1 MLKRLRMW
9 TFLTVATGATLFQFG
24 FGGCFGGNWWPYNTQ
39 VDSWSR
45 ILTAIIRED
54 LFS

>member
-1 MLKRLRMW
+1 MLKRLSY
-9 TFLTVATGATLFQFG
+9 LAVATGACLFQ
-24 FGGCFGGNWWPYNTQ
+24 FGGCFGGDFFYNT
-39 VDSWSR
+39 DAGSWSR

>member
-1 MLKRLRMW
+1 MLKRLRLAAFMA
-9 TFLTVATGATLFQFG
+9 VATGATLFQL
-24 FGGCFGGNWWPYNTQ
+24 GGCFGGGWWPYNGQ